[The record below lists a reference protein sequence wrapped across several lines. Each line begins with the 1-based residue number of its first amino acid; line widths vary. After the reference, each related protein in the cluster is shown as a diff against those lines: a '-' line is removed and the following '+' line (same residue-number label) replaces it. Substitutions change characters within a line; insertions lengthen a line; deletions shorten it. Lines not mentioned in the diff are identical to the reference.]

1 MAIKL
6 ADVLENVNL
15 AYPIL
20 EAHEK
25 SIVGFYNGRANGAA
39 QTIKLGY
46 NGVNKV
52 SFSETASFDS
62 NLVSLTSSYSP
73 TASAGLIAASD
84 TDNLL
89 TSHGGIFTVHD
100 SKLYDDSQIVQSSGY
115 SAAYL
120 VQELNAGT
128 TPVSDT
134 VRSKVDVVSEL
145 VQQFNRYESLPASGS
160 QSLPGIIENNHNFYL
175 AGFHENQKRTR
186 KFKINDI
193 IALLGTLLAD
203 DLVSGGIVTTT
214 TAGGTGIIGDLDGDG
229 VVGVGDLLLLINSY
243 GTTGIPAVSLARGI
257 TEQVITVTP
266 DETSA
271 QTGSG
276 NGGSFL
282 FTDFPTFDFPN
293 PNSVNNQVIGWDSID
308 FTQGQANK
316 IVFDERAS
324 NQSWYANKNLRVY
337 MSAKLTATAPDL
349 VAAICV
355 VRIAT
360 NSPVNND
367 YEQAYIMVAP
377 DALSN
382 TYYALTGIDGQPGAS
397 VDAQFFYKSG
407 LGPGSGFPLDY
418 QPETLIFSSPIM
430 QSNSWNM
437 ATVQAGFDE
446 GASSNN
452 PGQISHHIKDIEVR
466 VCLLSYAGYTTFQID
481 QVHAYVDEEL
491 TTVTYLP

>member
-6 ADVLENVNL
+6 ADVLENINL
-15 AYPIL
+15 AYPVI

-25 SIVGFYNGRANGAA
+25 SIVGFYNGRANATA

-73 TASAGLIAASD
+73 TAGAGLIAASD

-128 TPVSDT
+128 IPVSDT
-134 VRSKVDVVSEL
+134 VRSKVDAVSEL
-145 VQQFNRYESLPASGS
+145 VQQFNRYESLPASGP
-160 QSLPGIIENNHNFYL
+160 QSLPGIIENDHNFYL

-203 DLVSGGIVTTT
+203 DLVSGGIVSTT
-214 TAGGTGIIGDLDGDG
+214 TAGGTGILGDLDGDG
-229 VVGVGDLLLLINSY
+229 TVGIPDLLVLIQSF
-243 GTTGIPAVSLARGI
+243 GQPGIAAVALARGI
-257 TEQVITVTP
+257 TEQSITITP
-266 DETSA
+266 DETDS
-271 QTGSG
+271 QSGSG

-282 FTDFPTFDFPN
+282 FTDLDTFDFPN
-293 PNSVNNQVIGWDSID
+293 PNSVNNQVFGWDSID

-316 IVFDERAS
+316 IVFDHRGS
-324 NQSWYANKNLRVY
+324 NPNWYNNKNLRVFV
-337 MSAKLTATAPDL
+337 STKLNATAPDI

-355 VRIAT
+355 VRVITAAQ
-360 NSPVNND
+360 SNNT
-367 YEQAYIMVAP
+367 YEQAYMMFAENSIQGNYVQ
-377 DALSN
+377 
-382 TYYALTGIDGQPGAS
+382 LTGVDGDPGNQS
-397 VDAQFFYKSG
+397 DAQFFYKSNVTTG
-407 LGPGSGFPLDY
+407 VMFPIDY
-418 QPETLIFSSPIM
+418 QPEVGVFTSTLM
-430 QSNSWNM
+430 QSNAWNLS
-437 ATVQAGFDE
+437 TVQSGFNI
-446 GASSNN
+446 GGGGGNSSS
-452 PGQISHHIKDIEVR
+452 PAIIEDIEVR
-466 VCLLSYAGYTTFQID
+466 VCLFSFAGYTTFNID
-481 QVHAYVDEEL
+481 QVHAYVDEEI
-491 TTVTYLP
+491 TTVTYDP